1 MTVQT
6 EKLENGFRIVTEHM
20 PGLQSAS
27 VGVWVD
33 AGGRHERLEQN
44 GIAHFLEHMAFKG
57 TSKRSALDIAEAIE
71 DVGGYIN
78 AYTSREVTAYYVRL
92 LKENIPLAIDILAD
106 ILKNSI
112 FDKKE
117 IEVERNVIL
126 QEIGQSLDTP
136 DDIIF
141 DWLQETAYPDQ
152 PMGRTI
158 LGPAEK
164 VRKFDKRD
172 LSGFVSE
179 NYSPDRLI
187 LAAAGGVKH
196 EEIVS

>member
-92 LKENIPLAIDILAD
+92 LKENIPLAIDILHRC
-106 ILKNSI
+106 LSGNGYHTT
-112 FDKKE
+112 
-117 IEVERNVIL
+117 EVAA
-126 QEIGQSLDTP
+126 
-136 DDIIF
+136 F
-141 DWLQETAYPDQ
+141 C
-152 PMGRTI
+152 
-158 LGPAEK
+158 
-164 VRKFDKRD
+164 VRKLLPGQVNF
-172 LSGFVSE
+172 SCCWWS
-179 NYSPDRLI
+179 
-187 LAAAGGVKH
+187 
-196 EEIVS
+196 

>member
-20 PGLQSAS
+20 PGLRSAS
-27 VGVWVD
+27 IGVWVD
-33 AGGRHERLEQN
+33 AGGRHERPEQN

-92 LKENIPLAIDILAD
+92 LNENIPLAIDILAD

-112 FDKKE
+112 FDKRE
-117 IEVERNVIL
+117 IEVEL
-126 QEIGQSLDTP
+126 SL
-136 DDIIF
+136 IHI
-141 DWLQETAYPDQ
+141 
-152 PMGRTI
+152 
-158 LGPAEK
+158 
-164 VRKFDKRD
+164 
-172 LSGFVSE
+172 
-179 NYSPDRLI
+179 
-187 LAAAGGVKH
+187 
-196 EEIVS
+196 

>member
-92 LKENIPLAIDILAD
+92 LKENIPLAAPRVVSFCFDFPGTKA
-106 ILKNSI
+106 SI
-112 FDKKE
+112 S
-117 IEVERNVIL
+117 
-126 QEIGQSLDTP
+126 SLNRVLFP
-136 DDIIF
+136 D
-141 DWLQETAYPDQ
+141 
-152 PMGRTI
+152 
-158 LGPAEK
+158 
-164 VRKFDKRD
+164 
-172 LSGFVSE
+172 
-179 NYSPDRLI
+179 
-187 LAAAGGVKH
+187 
-196 EEIVS
+196 

>member
-20 PGLQSAS
+20 PGLRSAS
-27 VGVWVD
+27 IGVWVD
-33 AGGRHERLEQN
+33 AGGRHERPEQN

-92 LKENIPLAIDILAD
+92 LNENIPLAIDILAD

-112 FDKKE
+112 FDKRE

-126 QEIGQSLDTP
+126 QEIGQ
-136 DDIIF
+136 
-141 DWLQETAYPDQ
+141 
-152 PMGRTI
+152 
-158 LGPAEK
+158 
-164 VRKFDKRD
+164 
-172 LSGFVSE
+172 
-179 NYSPDRLI
+179 
-187 LAAAGGVKH
+187 
-196 EEIVS
+196 